1 LHYTDEVL
9 ELNPATPAVLSP
21 AHAALD
27 IVVALLQTVLSLF
40 KLAITSSLVWL
51 IDYVGDLVE
60 GLALNPEFSELQLRV
75 MGPYL
80 VKVTV

>member
-1 LHYTDEVL
+1 MHYTDEVL

-27 IVVALLQTVLSLF
+27 TVVALLQTVLSLF
-40 KLAITSSLVWL
+40 KLAIASSLAWL
-51 IDYVGDLVE
+51 TDYVGDLVE
-60 GLALNPEFSELQLRV
+60 GLALNPEFSELRLRV

-80 VKVTV
+80 AKVAL

>member
-1 LHYTDEVL
+1 MHYTDEVL

-40 KLAITSSLVWL
+40 KLAITSSPAWP
-51 IDYVGDLVE
+51 IGYVGDLVE

-75 MGPYL
+75 MDPYL